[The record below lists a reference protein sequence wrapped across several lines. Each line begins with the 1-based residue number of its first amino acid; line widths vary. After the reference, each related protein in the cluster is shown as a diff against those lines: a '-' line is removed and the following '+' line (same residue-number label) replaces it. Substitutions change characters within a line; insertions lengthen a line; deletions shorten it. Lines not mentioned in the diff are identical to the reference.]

1 MGRTRRS
8 GITTKGNDG
17 IDLVSTQE
25 ELDELL
31 VSLLDVC
38 GFLSSSLHN
47 GVGNFR
53 AKLVDSIQNLSS
65 ILRDA
70 RSSSQWEDQSL
81 LCDESFFGVIR
92 RVEEC
97 CGSVRQDAE
106 AFLERNGEEFTQV
119 IEICHH
125 VDNLLSTQQPNHFA
139 WRFFVRSVLELYRL
153 QSALESG
160 LVVDCLDSQL
170 NYLYTPENVSGA
182 ELQLDNIA
190 RCLSRESFIEELSFR
205 DEVTLIR
212 QRIVREEIP
221 SSVEDADSELGAA
234 FSSCIVEEG
243 VQSSL
248 GYADADADVVHAKTV
263 LAAVEAFVRSYRN
276 CAAPYVTAILVHGP
290 DGSGKTHLCNEIE
303 HMAASS
309 AYGTSL

>member
-1 MGRTRRS
+1 MGRTRRR
-8 GITTKGNDG
+8 GIATKGNDG

-31 VSLLDVC
+31 VSLLDIC
-38 GFLSSSLHN
+38 GLHN

-212 QRIVREEIP
+212 QRIVRDEIP
-221 SSVEDADSELGAA
+221 SSVEDAELGAA

-263 LAAVEAFVRSYRN
+263 LAAVEAFVRSHRN
-276 CAAPYVTAILVHGP
+276 YAAPYVTAILVHGP

-303 HMAASS
+303 DMAASS